1 MRALF
6 FGSIGSIVETS
17 ELQRQAF
24 NDAFAE
30 HGLGWH
36 WDQAT
41 YQGLLSLG
49 GGDNRIA
56 SYAQSQGETVDAR
69 ALHQTKTQRFQSLL
83 TRGRLA
89 IREGVVDTLN
99 WAQEHGIKIGFI
111 STTHPVTV
119 RTIRETLAQRSEAK
133 FDWVTDAENGF
144 AQKPSSQCYDWAIQT
159 SGENADDILVVEDN
173 GPGIKAAKAAGLKV
187 VAYPGEN
194 TRLADVDGAD
204 IITTATL
211 LQDIQRYH

>member
-24 NDAFAE
+24 NEAFAE
-30 HGLGWH
+30 NGLDWH

-49 GGDNRIA
+49 GGDNRIS
-56 SYAQSQGETVDAR
+56 SYAQSQGETVDDS
-69 ALHQTKTQRFQSLL
+69 ALHHTKTQRFQSLL
-83 TRGRLA
+83 TRGQLA
-89 IREGVVDTLN
+89 IREGVIDTLN
-99 WAQEHGIKIGFI
+99 WAQEHGIKMGFI

-119 RTIRETLAQRSEAK
+119 RTIRDTLAQQTDAN
-133 FDWVTDAENGF
+133 FDWVTDAEYGF

-159 SGENADDILVVEDN
+159 SGERADEILVIEDN
-173 GPGIKAAKAAGLKV
+173 GPGVHAAKAAGLKV

-194 TRLADVDGAD
+194 TRLADVDAAD
-204 IITTATL
+204 IITKATL

>member
-24 NDAFAE
+24 NEAFAE
-30 HGLGWH
+30 HGLNWH
-36 WDQAT
+36 WDQPT

-56 SYAQSQGETVDAR
+56 TYAKSLAATVDDQ
-69 ALHQTKTQRFQSLL
+69 ALHQTKTQRFQTLL
-83 TRGRLA
+83 TRGQLS

-99 WAQEHGIKIGFI
+99 WAQEHGIKLGFI
-111 STTHPVTV
+111 STTHPLTV
-119 RTIRETLAQRSEAK
+119 RTISDTLAQQSEAH
-133 FDWVTDAENGF
+133 FDWVTDAEYGF
-144 AQKPSSQCYDWAIQT
+144 AQKPDSQCYDWAIQT
-159 SGENADDILVVEDN
+159 SGETTGDILVVEDN
-173 GPGIKAAKAAGLKV
+173 GPGVKAAKAAGLTV

-194 TRLADVDGAD
+194 TRLADVDTAD
-204 IITTATL
+204 TITSANL
-211 LQDIQRYH
+211 LQNIQRYH

>member
-24 NDAFAE
+24 NDSFAE

-69 ALHQTKTQRFQSLL
+69 ALHHTKTQRFQSLL

-144 AQKPSSQCYDWAIQT
+144 AQKPSSQCYDWAIVT
-159 SGENADDILVVEDN
+159 SGENTNDILVVEDN
-173 GPGIKAAKAAGLKV
+173 GPGVTAAKAAGLKV

>member
-24 NDAFAE
+24 NEAFAE
-30 HGLGWH
+30 HGLDWH

-56 SYAQSQGETVDAR
+56 TYAQSQAKRVDDR

-83 TRGRLA
+83 TRGQLA
-89 IREGVVDTLN
+89 IREGVVDTP
-99 WAQEHGIKIGFI
+99 I
-111 STTHPVTV
+111 
-119 RTIRETLAQRSEAK
+119 
-133 FDWVTDAENGF
+133 
-144 AQKPSSQCYDWAIQT
+144 
-159 SGENADDILVVEDN
+159 
-173 GPGIKAAKAAGLKV
+173 GPG
-187 VAYPGEN
+187 
-194 TRLADVDGAD
+194 TRD
-204 IITTATL
+204 
-211 LQDIQRYH
+211 

>member
-24 NDAFAE
+24 NDSFAE

-69 ALHQTKTQRFQSLL
+69 ALHHTKTQRFQSLL

-144 AQKPSSQCYDWAIQT
+144 AQKPSSQCYDWAIVT
-159 SGENADDILVVEDN
+159 SGENANDILVVEDN
-173 GPGIKAAKAAGLKV
+173 GPGVTAAKAAGLKV

>member
-24 NDAFAE
+24 NESFAE
-30 HGLGWH
+30 HGLDWH
-36 WDQAT
+36 WDQAS

-49 GGDNRIA
+49 GGDNRIS
-56 SYAQSQGETVDAR
+56 SYAKSQGETVDDQAI
-69 ALHQTKTQRFQSLL
+69 HQTKTQRFQALL
-83 TRGRLA
+83 TRGHLT
-89 IREGVVDTLN
+89 IREGVIDTLN
-99 WAQEHGIKIGFI
+99 WAQENKIKIGFI

-119 RTIRETLAQRSEAK
+119 RTVRDTLAQQSEAN
-133 FDWVTDAENGF
+133 FDWVTDAEYGF

-159 SGENADDILVVEDN
+159 SGERADDILVIEDN
-173 GPGIKAAKAAGLKV
+173 GPGVKAAKAAGLKV

-194 TRLADVDGAD
+194 TRLTDVGTADT
-204 IITTATL
+204 ITTATL

>member
-24 NDAFAE
+24 NEAFAE

-56 SYAQSQGETVDAR
+56 SYAQSQGETVDDR

-83 TRGRLA
+83 TRGHWRSARVSL
-89 IREGVVDTLN
+89 T
-99 WAQEHGIKIGFI
+99 HSIGPRNTELR
-111 STTHPVTV
+111 SVLSRP
-119 RTIRETLAQRSEAK
+119 RTQ
-133 FDWVTDAENGF
+133 
-144 AQKPSSQCYDWAIQT
+144 
-159 SGENADDILVVEDN
+159 
-173 GPGIKAAKAAGLKV
+173 
-187 VAYPGEN
+187 
-194 TRLADVDGAD
+194 
-204 IITTATL
+204 
-211 LQDIQRYH
+211 